1 MDWILCCVN
10 DCNISELDLTE
21 LRVDII
27 GFSRKS
33 WKVIFI
39 AVFFVVVVAIYVWIV
54 LMMFLLLQFSV
65 G

>member
-39 AVFFVVVVAIYVWIV
+39 GVFFVVVVAIYVWIV